1 MKNIRFIL
9 AAGILAAASTLCY
22 GQRIINRY
30 SLDLVQTRDGYK
42 LKDESKIRRFDLF
55 DIDSAPADM
64 FVPFERKRVYLKD
77 EDFHQSETTV
87 VVYKKYPNYELKLA
101 IDLPKNRKEGE
112 KLPFIVWIHGGGW
125 WSGDF
130 GGHSLHS
137 RYLAGN
143 GVAGVRISYSLLT
156 QDNATFADTWQDIQD
171 ALKYI
176 QDNADTYGLDPERFG
191 FAGHSAGGH
200 LAAYAAMRTPG
211 TKLLVAFN
219 GIYDLVHTVNEF
231 VPSSRHDHYFG
242 LDKLA
247 SRKEASPVT
256 FVHPGAPYCLLTYC
270 SGDTLVDKGQV
281 ETFTKALKENG
292 VKYDLIFKDYYS
304 HMGFIDTDLLEPTL
318 MRVLIEAKKRL

>member
-1 MKNIRFIL
+1 MKNFRMIIGT
-9 AAGILAAASTLCY
+9 AAMLLVCFQAEA
-22 GQRIINRY
+22 QRIINRY
-30 SLDLVQTRDGYK
+30 SLELVQTRNGYK
-42 LKDESKIRRFDLF
+42 LKDESKIRRYELF
-55 DIDSAPADM
+55 DVDNAPADM
-64 FVPFERKRVYLKD
+64 FVPFERKRTYIKD
-77 EDFHQSETTV
+77 DDFHHSETTIV
-87 VVYKKYPNYELKLA
+87 TYKKYPGYELKLA
-101 IDLPKNRKEGE
+101 IDLPKERKEGE

-130 GGHSLHS
+130 NGHSLHS
-137 RYLAGN
+137 RYLASN
-143 GVAGVRISYSLLT
+143 GIAGVRISYSLLT

-171 ALKYI
+171 ALKFI
-176 QDNADTYGLDPERFG
+176 QDHADEYGLDPERFG

-242 LDKLA
+242 LDKYA

-256 FVHPGAPYCLLTYC
+256 FVHPGAPYCLLTFC
-270 SGDTLVDKGQV
+270 SGDTLVDKGQI
-281 ETFTKALKENG
+281 ETFTKALKANG
-292 VKYDLIFKDYYS
+292 VPYDLLYKDYYS

-318 MRVLIEAKKRL
+318 MKVLIEAKKRL